1 MHARMNSEW
10 KLQNQPGG
18 GQKDPT
24 ITEMKLAGSGRSLK
38 AGKASGDM
46 KARVVGCMKSRAKV
60 KKQGGVQN

>member
-1 MHARMNSEW
+1 MQSLHARINAEW

-38 AGKASGDM
+38 IEKTQRLTGRKE
-46 KARVVGCMKSRAKV
+46 
-60 KKQGGVQN
+60 